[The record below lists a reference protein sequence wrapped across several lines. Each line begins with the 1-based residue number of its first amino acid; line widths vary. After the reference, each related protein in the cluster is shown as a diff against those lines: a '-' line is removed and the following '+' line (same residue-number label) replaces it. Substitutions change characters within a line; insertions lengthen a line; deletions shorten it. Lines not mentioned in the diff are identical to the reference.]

1 MPGNPQVPQGTLNR
15 ARASVQWTDF
25 PGLNVTAPFLGKE
38 GVSLAFEGAATDFID
53 TMTGA
58 VTSPAP
64 YQPVRLTIA
73 LLKTQTLSNQ
83 YEQQRQTNSLLGDGL
98 VIPDSTT
105 LAPYPITN
113 CAIENVDE
121 LRFNGEVAGYM
132 VHVKGYYVI
141 NNSLF
146 DS

>member
-1 MPGNPQVPQGTLNR
+1 MPGNPLVPQGTLNR
-15 ARASVQWTDF
+15 ARASVQWAAF

-38 GVSLAFEGAATDFID
+38 GVSLAFEGAATEFVE

-58 VTSPAP
+58 VTSPVP
-64 YQPVRLTIA
+64 YQPVRLSMA
-73 LLKTQTLSNQ
+73 LLKTQTLANQ
-83 YEQQRQTNSLLGDGL
+83 YEQQRQTNSLLGDGTI
-98 VIPDSTT
+98 IPDSVT
-105 LAPYPITN
+105 LAPYQITN

-132 VHVKGYYVI
+132 VHVKGYYI
-141 NNSLF
+141 TNNNLF